1 MCSLWLFCLSFQCG
15 ESSKDF
21 FATFN
26 SPEDHYL
33 LWFRNEGPSMNP
45 LLPFLM
51 VGDPS
56 LEALPRLLS
65 DARSLGLEAIELGL
79 PHSDPIAD
87 GPVLQAAAHRAI
99 ARGATPLRVLESLA
113 GLKDSPDVI
122 LFTYLNPLL
131 QIGVERLKALLAPTP
146 VKALLV
152 VDLPFG
158 EEPAFETELRGG
170 GYPMVPLLAPTTTLE
185 RAGAIFSERPDPG
198 ATAPFA
204 QRFAYV
210 VARLGVTGSGQGTDL
225 GPVSERVAGLRR
237 LSERPL
243 AVGFGLSDSRSLEAV
258 RAMGATPV
266 IGSALVQELANG
278 RHLRDVL
285 SPAMVDDR

>member
-1 MCSLWLFCLSFQCG
+1 
-15 ESSKDF
+15 
-21 FATFN
+21 
-26 SPEDHYL
+26 
-33 LWFRNEGPSMNP
+33 MNP

-51 VGDPS
+51 AGDPS
-56 LEALPRLLS
+56 LEALPQLLS
-65 DARSLGLEAIELGL
+65 DAKALGLEAIELGL

-113 GLKDSPDVI
+113 GLTESPDLI

-131 QIGVERLKALLAPTP
+131 QMGAERLKALLAPTP

-158 EEPAFETELRGG
+158 EEPGFEAAMRAA
-170 GYPMVPLLAPTTTLE
+170 GYPMVPLLAPTTSTG
-185 RAGAIFSERPDPG
+185 RARQILSDRPDPG
-198 ATAPFA
+198 APAPFA

-210 VARLGVTGSGQGTDL
+210 VARLGVTGTGQGTDL
-225 GPVSERVAGLRR
+225 DPVSGRVADLKGLVD
-237 LSERPL
+237 RPL
-243 AVGFGLSDSRSLEAV
+243 AVGFGLSDSRSLAAI

-266 IGSALVQELANG
+266 IGSALVQELADG
-278 RHLRDVL
+278 RSLREAL
-285 SPAMVDDR
+285 ASRMVDDA

>member
-1 MCSLWLFCLSFQCG
+1 
-15 ESSKDF
+15 
-21 FATFN
+21 
-26 SPEDHYL
+26 
-33 LWFRNEGPSMNP
+33 MNP

-51 VGDPS
+51 AGDPS
-56 LEALPRLLS
+56 LEALPHQLS
-65 DARSLGLEAIELGL
+65 EARSLGIDALELGL

-99 ARGATPLRVLESLA
+99 SRGTTPVRVLEALA
-113 GLKDSPDVI
+113 GLTDSPDLV

-131 QIGVERLKALLAPTP
+131 QIGAERLKTLLGPTP

-158 EEPAFETELRGG
+158 EEPAFEADLRAA

-185 RAGAIFSERPDPG
+185 RARQVLMERPDPG
-198 ATAPFA
+198 PSAPFA

-210 VARLGVTGSGQGTDL
+210 VARLGVTGTGQGTDL
-225 GPVSERVAGLRR
+225 APVRERVTHLRDI
-237 LSERPL
+237 SSRPL
-243 AVGFGLSDSRSLEAV
+243 AVGFGLSDAASLAAV

-266 IGSALVQELANG
+266 IGSALVRELADG
-278 RHLRDVL
+278 KGLL
-285 SPAMVDDR
+285 ATLAPFM